1 MRWEQAGIQKQGGF
15 CGLEKEMRL
24 RKDLLQKRGMRNP
37 GQAGIQKQG
46 GFCGLE
52 REIWLQKDL
61 LQERGMRSHGQAGI
75 QKQGGLC
82 GLEKEI
88 WLQKDLLQER
98 GMRSPGQADFPK
110 GARGECYHSV
120 LNITKCDEL
129 FPFCPKGTATI
140 LGGGGLGI

>member
-15 CGLEKEMRL
+15 CGLEREMRL
-24 RKDLLQKRGMRNP
+24 RKDLLRERGMRNP
-37 GQAGIQKQG
+37 
-46 GFCGLE
+46 
-52 REIWLQKDL
+52 
-61 LQERGMRSHGQAGI
+61 GQAGI

-88 WLQKDLLQER
+88 WLLEDFLRER
-98 GMRSPGQADFPK
+98 GMRSPGQADFSK

-129 FPFCPKGTATI
+129 FPFCHKGTATI

>member
-1 MRWEQAGIQKQGGF
+1 MRWEQADVQKQGGLH
-15 CGLEKEMRL
+15 GLEREMRL
-24 RKDLLQKRGMRNP
+24 RKDLLQERGMWNP

-52 REIWLQKDL
+52 REI
-61 LQERGMRSHGQAGI
+61 R
-75 QKQGGLC
+75 
-82 GLEKEI
+82 
-88 WLQKDLLQER
+88 LQKDLLQER

>member
-15 CGLEKEMRL
+15 CGQEKEIR
-24 RKDLLQKRGMRNP
+24 
-37 GQAGIQKQG
+37 
-46 GFCGLE
+46 
-52 REIWLQKDL
+52 LQKDL

-75 QKQGGLC
+75 QKQGGLR
-82 GLEKEI
+82 GLEREI
-88 WLQKDLLQER
+88 RLREDLLQER
-98 GMRSPGQADFPK
+98 GMRNPGQADFPK
-110 GARGECYHSV
+110 GARWECYHSV